1 MKMWFLRLGTRDQ
14 MSLLALALVLGLYLA
29 YAMLWSPLAA
39 SRDRMAE
46 QNAAVAASLLRVDG
60 LVSELVQLRQSGAQP
75 GQARNLASLVNQSTR
90 QFGLA
95 VSRLQPGSRGDL
107 QVRLESVAFSSF
119 IAWLHTLEQRE
130 GLLLEEVAVTQAGS
144 AGLVNATVRIGQGV

>member
-1 MKMWFLRLGTRDQ
+1 MKAWFLRLGTRDQ
-14 MSLLALALVLGLYLA
+14 LSLLVLGLVLGLYLA
-29 YAMLWSPLAA
+29 YALLWSPLAA
-39 SRDRMAE
+39 DRDRMAQ
-46 QNAAVAASLLRVDG
+46 QNAAAAASLLRVDG

-75 GQARNLASLVNQSTR
+75 GQARNLASVVNQTTG

-107 QVRLESVAFSSF
+107 QIRLENASFSSI

-144 AGLVNATVRIGQGV
+144 PGLVNATVRIGQGV